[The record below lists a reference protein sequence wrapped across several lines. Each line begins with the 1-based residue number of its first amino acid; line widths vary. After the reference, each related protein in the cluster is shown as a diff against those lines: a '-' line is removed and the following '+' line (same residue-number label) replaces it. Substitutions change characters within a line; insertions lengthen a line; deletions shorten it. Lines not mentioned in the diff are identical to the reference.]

1 MELKEQL
8 QEISLDDF
16 LVLDFNKVRDIG
28 NSESEL
34 SEKDAE
40 ELIKSLTE
48 LYTSYTY
55 LSQQLLS
62 FYNEFEVLHEEYY
75 DTLVKLVEVFN
86 KLFKINNDVF
96 SIILFY
102 DNNNGVAVFN
112 TGLSIENDK
121 PLLKDV
127 HYDKE
132 DKKVKI
138 KYLKTKWQNGLPT
151 A

>member
-34 SEKDAE
+34 SEKDAK

-62 FYNEFEVLHEEYY
+62 FYNEFEVVHEEYY
-75 DTLVKLVEVFN
+75 NTLIKIVEVFN

-138 KYLKTKWQNGLPT
+138 KYLKTK
-151 A
+151 